1 MSEKAQLQVVHE
13 CSAQG
18 EYSLKA
24 CSVAVRVPNDLKG
37 QNQDQVL
44 ILDIEQ
50 YEPRLLARYAA
61 FSLVKPFMRHVLR
74 LRPSVVHFD
83 YLCTDTA
90 DLAKMVLALGI
101 DIEIEVAPTEADLGP
116 SPDDQRWHHSLLAA
130 CFTGQRE
137 SNESALSAR
146 PGYEAYAFSARNHNL
161 LILWVE
167 RVFRFFH
174 DRTSVLDLGC
184 GTGVFLDQLTRQG
197 INASGV
203 DDNPASVK
211 YAQLQGL
218 NATLQDGLSY
228 LDEHPASFDAIHCSH
243 LVEHLPFDQL
253 QSCIE
258 KIARALVPGGIAVL
272 VFPDP
277 ESIRSQLLGFWRDPD
292 HVRFYHPDT
301 LELLANAAG
310 LDLEFNSQ
318 YHQPRSVVGFTP
330 YPPEELPDVNES
342 LCDMEG
348 VSGGVAKILGALQ
361 QRLDQQESW
370 IRKLWD
376 VNQTW
381 AWADDAV
388 LVFRRNG

>member
-1 MSEKAQLQVVHE
+1 MSEKVQLQVVHE

-18 EYSLKA
+18 EFSLKA
-24 CSVAVRVPNDLKG
+24 SSIAVRVPNDLKN
-37 QNQDQVL
+37 QNQVL
-44 ILDIEQ
+44 TLAIEQ
-50 YEPRLLARYAA
+50 YEPRLIARYAA
-61 FSLVKPFMRHVLR
+61 FNVVKPFMRHVLR
-74 LRPSVVHFD
+74 LRPDVIHFD

-101 DIEIEVAPTEADLGP
+101 HIEIGVKPNQADLGP
-116 SPDDQRWHHSLLAA
+116 SPDDQRWHRSLLAGY
-130 CFTGQRE
+130 FTDQWQAAELG
-137 SNESALSAR
+137 LSAR
-146 PGYEAYAFSARNHNL
+146 PGYEAYAFSARNNNL

-167 RVFRFFH
+167 RVLRFFL
-174 DRTSVLDLGC
+174 DRASVLDLGC
-184 GTGVFLDQLTRQG
+184 GTGVFLDQLTRRG
-197 INASGV
+197 INVCGV
-203 DDNPASVK
+203 DDNPASVR
-211 YAQLQGL
+211 YARLQGL
-218 NATLQDGLSY
+218 NAIVQDGLSY
-228 LDEHPASFDAIHCSH
+228 LDEHPTSFGAIHCSH

-258 KIARALVPGGIAVL
+258 KVARALVPGGIAVL

-318 YHQPRSVVGFTP
+318 YHQPRSIVGFSP

-342 LCDMEG
+342 LFDAEDLPVGM
-348 VSGGVAKILGALQ
+348 ANILGAIQ

-388 LVFRRNG
+388 LVFRRDS